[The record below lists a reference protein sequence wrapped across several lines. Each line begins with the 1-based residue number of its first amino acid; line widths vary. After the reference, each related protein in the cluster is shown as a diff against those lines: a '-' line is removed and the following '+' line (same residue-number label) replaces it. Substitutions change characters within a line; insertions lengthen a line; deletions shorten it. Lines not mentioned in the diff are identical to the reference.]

1 MAMRPVDRILVL
13 QTAFLGDVILTLPLV
28 QVLKE
33 FFAFS
38 SVDVVVIPRAANILS
53 GHPDIRRIIEFDKRG
68 RDAGIGGLW
77 RLAMKLRRERYSLAL
92 VPHRSLRSALL
103 VLMAGI
109 PIRVGFTKSAG
120 RFLFTKGVAYQNGV
134 HEIDRNLSLL
144 KGIGIGTYPFR
155 RPALYPS
162 AEDSAAVSSFL
173 AQSFSGRLPP
183 LVAIAPGTVWNT
195 KRWFK
200 ERFAELAASFVAD
213 GFGVVVI
220 GGKDDRALSEEI
232 ADPERSIV
240 SSAGKLTLLQ
250 SAELIRRCRLLV
262 CNDSAPLH
270 LATSVGT
277 PIAAIFGATVP
288 EFGFGPVGERDVTIE
303 TRGLSCRPC
312 SIHGGD
318 ECPIETFECMDR
330 ITTDRVYQKAQALLA
345 EGPGRA

>member
-1 MAMRPVDRILVL
+1 MRPVDRILVL

-103 VLMAGI
+103 VLLAGV
-109 PIRVGFTKSAG
+109 PIRLGFTKSAG
-120 RFLFTKGVAYQNGV
+120 RFLFTKRVAYENGV

-144 KGIGIGTYPFR
+144 KGIGIGTYAFR

-162 AEDSAAVSSFL
+162 AEDSDAVSTYL
-173 AQSFSGRLPP
+173 AQSFSGKLPP
-183 LVAIAPGTVWNT
+183 LIAIAPGTVWNT

-200 ERFAELAASFVAD
+200 ERFAELAARFVAD
-213 GFGVVVI
+213 GFGVVLI
-220 GGKDDRALSEEI
+220 GGGDDQELCGEI
-232 ADPERSIV
+232 AAAGGTGV
-240 SSAGKLTLLQ
+240 VNSAGRLSMLQ
-250 SAELIRRCRLLV
+250 SAELIRHSRLLV

-270 LATSVGT
+270 LATAVGT
-277 PIAAIFGATVP
+277 PILAIFGATVP
-288 EFGFGPVGERDVTIE
+288 DFGFGPVGERDVVVE

-318 ECPIETFECMDR
+318 RCPIKTFDCMDR
-330 ITTDRVYQKAQALLA
+330 ITTERVYQKAQALLT
-345 EGPGRA
+345 G